1 MWVDWVRQFIRAARP
16 RSKFGCTY
24 SMRHSSPTSAI
35 RFVIIWPVALVPE
48 RQPGADAGGEHFEFL
63 FAARNGAR
71 GGVEFRVDIGR
82 FEKPIAV
89 SNRVQDVVEHASLP
103 MTEAF
108 SSRYAL

>member
-1 MWVDWVRQFIRAARP
+1 M
-16 RSKFGCTY
+16 
-24 SMRHSSPTSAI
+24 
-35 RFVIIWPVALVPE
+35 PE

-71 GGVEFRVDIGR
+71 GRVEFGVDIGR

-103 MTEAF
+103 ITEAF
-108 SSRYAL
+108 ACRFAFVSDSEYPKSAGNVKKIFRTGNRWTIVKTT